1 MHNLAGR
8 SKYLLETADGLSP
21 PLFSQMSKKEK
32 ERKKGLSFWLTFVHQ
47 SLSLDYFFHL
57 PDNSILKN
65 SLEKMKD
72 FKCLGL
78 KLHLI
83 ATVCMMA
90 SQTHYGQWRQGEEV
104 ISVLNGADAYRRLRQ
119 CSVPLINAR
128 HVCCC

>member
-8 SKYLLETADGLSP
+8 SKYLLETADRLSP

-57 PDNSILKN
+57 PDNNVLKN

-72 FKCLGL
+72 FKCLAL

-90 SQTHYGQWRQGEEV
+90 SQTHYGQ
-104 ISVLNGADAYRRLRQ
+104 
-119 CSVPLINAR
+119 
-128 HVCCC
+128 